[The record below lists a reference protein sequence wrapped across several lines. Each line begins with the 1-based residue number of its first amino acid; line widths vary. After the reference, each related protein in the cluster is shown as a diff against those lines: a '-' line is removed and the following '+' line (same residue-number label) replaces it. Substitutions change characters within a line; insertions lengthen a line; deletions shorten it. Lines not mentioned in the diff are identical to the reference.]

1 MPTSRSAARSGSR
14 WSASASPS
22 SGAPWSPCWPCWWPS
37 WCSACAST
45 RRPSASAWTSAR
57 TASPPT
63 RSEWHRAAGTGRG
76 ALPATT
82 AVAPPGATAR
92 SPRAARAAAPAMRR
106 GEPCSAFPSPMR
118 AGGSACR
125 RRRGA
130 VQWGMSPDLRTLL
143 PAVLCLLLAAC
154 AHAPQRS
161 PLAQWT
167 PSPNHDARRPS
178 LVVLHAT
185 EQGSVAESLHTLR
198 TRNSGGPVSAHY
210 LVGADGTVHQLVDDR
225 RRAWHAGGGS
235 WGALTELNS
244 ASIGIELDNDG
255 AAPFPPAQ
263 IEALLRLLEDLAT
276 RLGIPRHAV
285 IAHADLAPTRKRD
298 PGPRFPWHR
307 LAEAGFGLWP
317 DPADG

>member
-1 MPTSRSAARSGSR
+1 
-14 WSASASPS
+14 
-22 SGAPWSPCWPCWWPS
+22 
-37 WCSACAST
+37 
-45 RRPSASAWTSAR
+45 
-57 TASPPT
+57 
-63 RSEWHRAAGTGRG
+63 
-76 ALPATT
+76 
-82 AVAPPGATAR
+82 
-92 SPRAARAAAPAMRR
+92 
-106 GEPCSAFPSPMR
+106 MR

-154 AHAPQRS
+154 ASAPQRS

-185 EQGSVAESLHTLR
+185 EQDSVAQSLRTLR
-198 TRNSGGPVSAHY
+198 TGNSGGPVSAHY
-210 LVGADGTVHQLVDDR
+210 LVGADGSLYQLVEDG

-235 WGALTELNS
+235 WGTLGELNS

-298 PGPRFPWHR
+298 PGPLFPWR
-307 LAEAGFGLWP
+307 QLAEAGFGLWP
-317 DPADG
+317 DPADGAPPPGFDPWLAMQAIGWPLHDPAAAVRAYRRHYRGDEADTLDAEDLRILHSLVLQVRRRR